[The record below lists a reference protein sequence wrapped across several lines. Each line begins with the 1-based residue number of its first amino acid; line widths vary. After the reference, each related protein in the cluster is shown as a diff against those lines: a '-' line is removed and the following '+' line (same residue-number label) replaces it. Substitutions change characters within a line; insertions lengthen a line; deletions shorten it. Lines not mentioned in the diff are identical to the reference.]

1 MSDNSSGDQ
10 PTLVNSLIASTGRE
24 LSSQFRVW
32 LCDIWGV
39 VHNGEKAHPPACDA
53 LHKHRKN
60 GGIVILIT
68 NSPRPTQ
75 GVIDQLNSLRV
86 PPDCYDRVVT
96 SGDVTRNLVT
106 AYSGG
111 KVFFLGPERD
121 AALREG
127 LAVEWS
133 SIQDADAVLCTGL
146 YDDKSEQPEDYDDM
160 LAELLARDLT
170 LICANPDVVVQFGAR
185 LIPCAG
191 ALAKRYS
198 DIGGKVAMAGK
209 PFAPIYKIAIEHA
222 ESAAG
227 QSIKRTQVLAIG
239 DGMQTDIKGGRDN
252 DFAVA
257 FVTGGIHDDEIGPD
271 GSPQEMADIAR
282 NAVDGVN
289 IAGAM
294 RNLEW

>member
-1 MSDNSSGDQ
+1 MSDNSSD
-10 PTLVNSLIASTGRE
+10 TSTNNLIANSGRE
-24 LSSQFRVW
+24 LSVQFRVW

-39 VHNGEKAHPPACDA
+39 VHNGEKAHLPACDA
-53 LHKHRKN
+53 LSKHREN

-68 NSPRPTQ
+68 NAPRPTHA
-75 GVIDQLNSLRV
+75 VIDQLDGLNV
-86 PPDCYDRVVT
+86 PRTCYDAIVT
-96 SGDVTRNLVT
+96 SGDVTRKLVT
-106 AYSGG
+106 AYTGG

-127 LAVEWS
+127 LSVEWS
-133 SIQDADAVLCTGL
+133 SVQDADAVLCTGL
-146 YDDKSEQPEDYDDM
+146 YNDKTDQPKDYDDT
-160 LAELLARDLT
+160 LAELLVRNLNM
-170 LICANPDVVVQFGAR
+170 ICANPDVVVQFGTR

-198 DIGGKVAMAGK
+198 DMGGKVEMAGK
-209 PFAPIYKIAIEHA
+209 PFAPIYKIAIEQA
-222 ESAAG
+222 ENVAG
-227 QSIKRTQVLAIG
+227 QSVDRTQVLAIG

-252 DFAVA
+252 DLAVA
-257 FVTGGIHDDEIGPD
+257 FVTGGIHDEEIGPD
-271 GSPQEMADIAR
+271 GSTQEMSEIAR